1 LAINALLDVDDM
13 DHVWSLNLKGKL
25 ELKGII
31 DAAEIEK
38 AFYSISMQTARTR
51 MATSPSDS
59 FGAAALPP
67 SLPVVAAK
75 NVVMQLENGGASV
88 SASASMM
95 QIGNTAAAASTDSAT
110 GASALLMLT
119 SDATHA
125 HNIKGRTGEREAN
138 QLLAGRIKLH
148 RVSEN
153 MYRADDSVVVFGAG
167 AGASIGGDFSSADLR
182 VLAMYVRSMK
192 TRVLV
197 MKQMRVVASTLPGIS
212 VGGNHVGGN
221 KAKAAHLLT
230 QLGRFFEH
238 YGGGVASFEPG

>member
-1 LAINALLDVDDM
+1 MAI
-13 DHVWSLNLKGKL
+13 WRRQ
-25 ELKGII
+25 E
-31 DAAEIEK
+31 
-38 AFYSISMQTARTR
+38 
-51 MATSPSDS
+51 
-59 FGAAALPP
+59 AAL
-67 SLPVVAAK
+67 
-75 NVVMQLENGGASV
+75 GGASV

-95 QIGNTAAAASTDSAT
+95 QSDNTAAAASTDSTT

-119 SDATHA
+119 NVDVVATTHA
-125 HNIKGRTGEREAN
+125 HVQGRAGEREAN
-138 QLLAGRIKLH
+138 RLLAGRIKLH

-230 QLGRFFEH
+230 QLERFFEH